1 MSAGQMA
8 GLTTLSDVELE
19 TIARA
24 VRQGLTPSPLTA
36 SALAELSV
44 GDRAGWLVGLDTEA
58 VLAAIIAVLA
68 ERRRGEDTKVDLVW
82 TGPDVAASA
91 ARDTAVVVRE
101 LFARAERSALVA
113 GFSFDHGADIFE
125 PLHRAMRDRAVEA
138 SIFLDLHRAPRTE
151 PDVNA
156 HVRREIDTFLIANW
170 PFGAPIP
177 RLYYDPRTAEP
188 TSTASL
194 HAKCIVVDDRR
205 ALVTSANFTSRGQ
218 ERNVEVGVLVESEKF
233 ARELVH
239 QWRNAAEAGVF
250 RQVVDT

>member
-1 MSAGQMA
+1 MTTRIP
-8 GLTTLSDVELE
+8 GLLDLSSLELE

-24 VRQGLTPSPLTA
+24 VRQGIVASPLTTTG
-36 SALAELSV
+36 LAQLSQLSV
-44 GDRAGWLVGLDTEA
+44 DGRASSLVGLDGRA
-58 VLAAIIAVLA
+58 VLAVIDAVLA
-68 ERRRGEDTKVDLVW
+68 ERRRPEEVTVDLVW
-82 TGPDVAASA
+82 TGPDVAGST

-101 LFARAERSALVA
+101 LFARAQHSVLVA

-125 PLHRAMRDRAVEA
+125 PLHRAMKDRAVEA
-138 SIFLDLHRAPRTE
+138 SVFLDLPRAPRTE
-151 PDVNA
+151 TDVPA
-156 HVRREIDTFLIANW
+156 HARREIDDFLIKNW
-170 PFGAPIP
+170 PFGSPIP
-177 RLYYDPRTAEP
+177 RLYYDPRTIEP

-205 ALVTSANFTSRGQ
+205 TLVTSANFTSRGQ

-250 RQVVDT
+250 KSL

>member
-8 GLTTLSDVELE
+8 GLTGLSDVELE

-44 GDRAGWLVGLDTEA
+44 GDRAGWLVGLDGEA

-101 LFARAERSALVA
+101 LFARAERSVLVA

-125 PLHRAMRDRAVEA
+125 PLHHAMKDRAVEA
-138 SIFLDLHRAPRTE
+138 SIFLDLHRAPHTE
-151 PDVNA
+151 PDVNT
-156 HVRREIDTFLIANW
+156 HVHREIDTFLIANW

-177 RLYYDPRTAEP
+177 RLYYDPRTVEP
-188 TSTASL
+188 ISTASL

-218 ERNVEVGVLVESEKF
+218 ERNVEVGVLVESEEF

-250 RQVVDT
+250 RQAGHE

>member
-1 MSAGQMA
+1 M
-8 GLTTLSDVELE
+8 TTRAPGLSDLSKVELE

-24 VRQGLTPSPLTA
+24 VRQGIIASPLT
-36 SALAELSV
+36 SAGLAELSV
-44 GDRAGWLVGLDTEA
+44 NGRASCLVALDGRA
-58 VLAAIIAVLA
+58 VLAVIDAVLA
-68 ERRRGEDTKVDLVW
+68 ERGHPGEVGVDLVW
-82 TGPDVAASA
+82 TGPDVAASV

-101 LFARAERSALVA
+101 LFARAQHSVLVA
-113 GFSFDHGADIFE
+113 GFSFDHGAEIFE
-125 PLHRAMRDRAVEA
+125 PLHRAMKDRAVEA
-138 SIFLDLHRAPRTE
+138 TIFLDLPRAPRAE
-151 PDVNA
+151 PDVAA
-156 HVRREIDTFLIANW
+156 HARREIDDFLIKNW

-177 RLYYDPRTAEP
+177 RLYYDPRTIEP

-239 QWRNAAEAGVF
+239 QWRNATEAGVF
-250 RQVVDT
+250 RGA

>member
-1 MSAGQMA
+1 
-8 GLTTLSDVELE
+8 
-19 TIARA
+19 
-24 VRQGLTPSPLTA
+24 
-36 SALAELSV
+36 
-44 GDRAGWLVGLDTEA
+44 
-58 VLAAIIAVLA
+58 
-68 ERRRGEDTKVDLVW
+68 
-82 TGPDVAASA
+82 
-91 ARDTAVVVRE
+91 VVRE
-101 LFARAERSALVA
+101 LFARAERSVLVA

-125 PLHRAMRDRAVEA
+125 PLHHAMRDRGVEA
-138 SIFLDLHRAPRTE
+138 SIFLDLRRAPRTE
-151 PDVNA
+151 PDVAA

-177 RLYYDPRTAEP
+177 RLYYDPRTVEP

-250 RQVVDT
+250 RRSGHE

>member
-1 MSAGQMA
+1 MNAEKMA
-8 GLTTLSDVELE
+8 GLTGLSDVELE
-19 TIARA
+19 TIASA

-101 LFARAERSALVA
+101 LFARAECSVLVA

-151 PDVNA
+151 LDVNA
-156 HVRREIDTFLIANW
+156 HVRREIDAFLIANW

-177 RLYYDPRTAEP
+177 RLYYDPRTVEP
-188 TSTASL
+188 TSFASL

-250 RQVVDT
+250 RRSGHG

>member
-1 MSAGQMA
+1 MTMRVP
-8 GLTTLSDVELE
+8 GLLDLSCLELE

-24 VRQGLTPSPLTA
+24 VRQGIVASPLTTA
-36 SALAELSV
+36 GLAQLSV
-44 GDRAGWLVGLDTEA
+44 DVRGSSLVGLDGRA
-58 VLAAIIAVLA
+58 VLAVIDAVLA
-68 ERRRGEDTKVDLVW
+68 ERRRPEAVTADLVW
-82 TGPDVAASA
+82 TGPDVAGST

-101 LFARAERSALVA
+101 LFSRAQHSVLVA

-125 PLHRAMRDRAVEA
+125 PLHRAMKERAVEA
-138 SIFLDLHRAPRTE
+138 SIFLDLPRAPRTE
-151 PDVNA
+151 ADVTTHA
-156 HVRREIDTFLIANW
+156 RREIDDFLIKNW
-170 PFGAPIP
+170 PFGSPIP
-177 RLYYDPRTAEP
+177 RLYYDPRTIEP

-194 HAKCIVVDDRR
+194 HAKCIVVDDCR

-250 RQVVDT
+250 KGV

>member
-1 MSAGQMA
+1 M
-8 GLTTLSDVELE
+8 
-19 TIARA
+19 IAALRA
-24 VRQGLTPSPLTA
+24 
-36 SALAELSV
+36 
-44 GDRAGWLVGLDTEA
+44 DLVGPFLPESVDGARSEE
-58 VLAAIIAVLA
+58 VLPLQPSRCYLCGFLAPEQGRAPKEQVEEGVLT

-82 TGPDVAASA
+82 TGPDMAGSA

-101 LFARAERSALVA
+101 LFARAERSVLVA

-125 PLHRAMRDRAVEA
+125 PLHRAMRVRAVEA

-151 PDVNA
+151 PDVSA

-177 RLYYDPRTAEP
+177 RLYYAPRTVEP
-188 TSTASL
+188 ISTASL
-194 HAKCIVVDDRR
+194 HAKCIIVDDRR
-205 ALVTSANFTSRGQ
+205 ALVTSANFTSRGH
-218 ERNVEVGVLVESEKF
+218 ERNVEVGVLVESETF

-250 RQVVDT
+250 RVV

>member
-1 MSAGQMA
+1 M
-8 GLTTLSDVELE
+8 
-19 TIARA
+19 
-24 VRQGLTPSPLTA
+24 
-36 SALAELSV
+36 
-44 GDRAGWLVGLDTEA
+44 
-58 VLAAIIAVLA
+58 
-68 ERRRGEDTKVDLVW
+68 W

-101 LFARAERSALVA
+101 LFARAERSVLVA
-113 GFSFDHGADIFE
+113 GFSFDHGADIFK
-125 PLHRAMRDRAVEA
+125 PLHRAMRDRGVEA
-138 SIFLDLHRAPRTE
+138 SIFLDLHRAPGTE

-156 HVRREIDTFLIANW
+156 HVRREIDAFLVANW

-177 RLYYDPRTAEP
+177 RLYYDPRTVEP

-233 ARELVH
+233 ARELIH

-250 RQVVDT
+250 LRPEAASDGR